1 MLVLCIDTEHI
12 VLIKGCPSSL
22 EGLSTQ
28 GRSEAMDLLEII
40 TSWLERHLLY
50 LVVVHVELISALVTL
65 ISVLILSYRG
75 FPSVVFDKPLV

>member
-12 VLIKGCPSSL
+12 VLIKGWPSSL

-40 TSWLERHLLY
+40 TSWLERNLLY

-65 ISVLILSYRG
+65 ISVLIFSYRG
-75 FPSVVFDKPLV
+75 FPSVVFDKPLI